1 MRRFLLL
8 AASVLLSLSMLAGPV
23 TREQAQEIASQFF
36 MKKSGTHRAA
46 ANISVQSQAVLG
58 QLSTKGDPLMYAVS
72 LGNEQGFVIVS
83 GDDRMRP
90 VLAYSDN
97 GDFNEATMP
106 DNMRAWLQEYA
117 REMRWLDAHNY
128 QPAQTTHRA
137 GEIKT
142 AIAPLMVTTWDQGT
156 PYNDLCPLDG
166 GKRSVTGCVA
176 TAMAQVVYYNAIKS
190 GMPGHSWL
198 YYRL

>member
-1 MRRFLLL
+1 
-8 AASVLLSLSMLAGPV
+8 
-23 TREQAQEIASQFF
+23 
-36 MKKSGTHRAA
+36 
-46 ANISVQSQAVLG
+46 
-58 QLSTKGDPLMYAVS
+58 MYAVS

-90 VLAYSDN
+90 VLAYSDK
-97 GDFNEATMP
+97 GDFNESQMP

-166 GKRSVTGCVA
+166 GERSVTGCVA
-176 TAMAQVVYYNAIKS
+176 TAMAQVVYYNALSSRVCLKHWYVDGSLGLAFGARGVGGKNAALAHYEPDTKVINLTKYGGAGCVAHEWFHAWITTLWEPEPIITELKTPTS
-190 GMPGHSWL
+190 
-198 YYRL
+198 